1 MTLSRQK
8 GARGEREAAA
18 AWSTV
23 MGVQARRGQQFAG
36 GTDSPD
42 VVSDLKDIHLEV
54 KRVEAGNPYWWVE
67 QAERDCG
74 GKIPVV
80 LHKRNRKD
88 WLLICR
94 LADAKRFAQAV
105 VAETQVLGPG
115 PVPAD
120 VPGEG
125 LPPGGGA
132 HGEPTWVLPV
142 QRRD

>member
-1 MTLSRQK
+1 MIHSRRK

-18 AWSTV
+18 AWSTI

-36 GTDSPD
+36 GTESPD

-54 KRVEAGNPYWWVE
+54 KRVESGNPYWWVE

-94 LADAKRFAQAV
+94 LSDAKRFAKAV
-105 VAETQVLGPG
+105 IAETQEVGAG
-115 PVPAD
+115 PVPPD
-120 VPGEG
+120 VSDPGV
-125 LPPGGGA
+125 PPGRES
-132 HGEPTWVLPV
+132 HGEQAGVLPV
-142 QRRD
+142 Q

>member
-1 MTLSRQK
+1 MIHSRRK

-18 AWSTV
+18 AWSTI

-36 GTDSPD
+36 GTESPD

-54 KRVEAGNPYWWVE
+54 KRVESGNPYWWVE

-94 LADAKRFAQAV
+94 LSDAKRFAKAV
-105 VAETQVLGPG
+105 SAETQEVGAG
-115 PVPAD
+115 PVPPD
-120 VPGEG
+120 VSDPGV
-125 LPPGGGA
+125 PPGRES
-132 HGEPTWVLPV
+132 HGEQAGVLHV
-142 QRRD
+142 Q